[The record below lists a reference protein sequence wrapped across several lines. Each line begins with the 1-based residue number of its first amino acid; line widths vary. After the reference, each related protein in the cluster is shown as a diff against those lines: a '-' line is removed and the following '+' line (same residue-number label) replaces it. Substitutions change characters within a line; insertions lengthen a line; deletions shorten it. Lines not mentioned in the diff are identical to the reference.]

1 MATTQVEIV
10 VPDGLGPGDA
20 FDVEWGGVNYNI
32 AVPDGCAGG
41 TALNIELPSL
51 DQSAEP
57 LPPAADA
64 PSGMT
69 AVEIV
74 VPEGLGPG
82 DAFDVEWGGVNYNIA
97 VPDGCFGGTALNIE
111 LPSLDQPAAAEP
123 PPSIAEEPCTKACQR
138 QCRQC
143 DGMKFKPEQKIE
155 MMRSDGTMSP
165 GCIVG
170 KGWPGSFG
178 PTYKVLLDEG
188 GTKAAVTEDDIINQ
202 VTVYDT
208 KKLAKAVPCTK
219 QCTASCTQCDGLKFK
234 PDQKVEVVRSDGAM
248 SPGYIVGKGWEGFE
262 GPTYKARRA
271 ALRRPAPSPATQQH
285 SNTAR
290 LATHH
295 RCSSTT
301 ACASRRCRR
310 RRYRT
315 RCV

>member
-1 MATTQVEIV
+1 
-10 VPDGLGPGDA
+10 
-20 FDVEWGGVNYNI
+20 
-32 AVPDGCAGG
+32 
-41 TALNIELPSL
+41 
-51 DQSAEP
+51 
-57 LPPAADA
+57 
-64 PSGMT
+64 MT

-188 GTKAAVTEDDIINQ
+188 GTKTAVTEDDIINQ

-248 SPGYIVGKGWEGFE
+248 SPGYIVGKGWEGFD
-262 GPTYKARRA
+262 GPTYKVQLDDGMCKQAVPEEEISDEVRMSWLLGGWVGKA
-271 ALRRPAPSPATQQH
+271 AGNR
-285 SNTAR
+285 TA
-290 LATHH
+290 AK
-295 RCSSTT
+295 
-301 ACASRRCRR
+301 
-310 RRYRT
+310 
-315 RCV
+315 

>member
-10 VPDGLGPGDA
+10 VPEGLGPGDA

-32 AVPDGCAGG
+32 AVPDDCAGG

-188 GTKAAVTEDDIINQ
+188 GTKTAVTEDDIINQ
-202 VTVYDT
+202 VTFT
-208 KKLAKAVPCTK
+208 LTLTLTLALALALALALTLTRSRCTI
-219 QCTASCTQCDGLKFK
+219 
-234 PDQKVEVVRSDGAM
+234 PRSW
-248 SPGYIVGKGWEGFE
+248 P
-262 GPTYKARRA
+262 
-271 ALRRPAPSPATQQH
+271 
-285 SNTAR
+285 
-290 LATHH
+290 
-295 RCSSTT
+295 
-301 ACASRRCRR
+301 RRCRARSSAPPRARSATASSSSPTR
-310 RRYRT
+310 RLRSYAATAPCLRGT
-315 RCV
+315 

>member
-20 FDVEWGGVNYNI
+20 FDVEWGGVDYNI

-51 DQSAEP
+51 DPSAEP

-64 PSGMT
+64 TSGMT

-123 PPSIAEEPCTKACQR
+123 PPSIAEEPCTKTCQR

-170 KGWPGSFG
+170 KGWPGRFG

-188 GTKAAVTEDDIINQ
+188 GTEAAVTEDDIINQ
-202 VTVYDT
+202 VTLSLT
-208 KKLAKAVPCTK
+208 LTLTLTLTTHATLTLTRSRCTI
-219 QCTASCTQCDGLKFK
+219 
-234 PDQKVEVVRSDGAM
+234 PRSW
-248 SPGYIVGKGWEGFE
+248 P
-262 GPTYKARRA
+262 
-271 ALRRPAPSPATQQH
+271 
-285 SNTAR
+285 
-290 LATHH
+290 
-295 RCSSTT
+295 
-301 ACASRRCRR
+301 RRCRAR
-310 RRYRT
+310 RSAPPRARSAT
-315 RCV
+315 V